1 MIGAKLKGAWI
12 IDVTDESMFIVGAE
26 EKSNLVK

>member
-12 IDVTDESMFIVGAE
+12 IDVTDESMFIGSADGRIQTW
-26 EKSNLVK
+26 